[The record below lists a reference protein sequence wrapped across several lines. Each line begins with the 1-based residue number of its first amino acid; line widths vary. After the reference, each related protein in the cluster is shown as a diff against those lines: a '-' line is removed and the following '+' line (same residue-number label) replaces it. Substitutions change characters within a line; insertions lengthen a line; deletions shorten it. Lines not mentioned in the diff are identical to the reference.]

1 MSMALCLVRFRFT
14 RMTRAPRLTVFSGV
28 SWISRALRLTMLKKI
43 VLTGLGSTY
52 FHENI
57 FGIPTIHALELDA
70 IGHGGLYLSGLDE
83 ALVVSLGTGSA
94 FIRASRT
101 NGFRHLGGSGVG
113 GGTLAGMAERFRRH
127 RHFCPLRDGAARQ

>member
-1 MSMALCLVRFRFT
+1 MTNTSDSSVHPKVLVSHGRFLDQQGASFDD
-14 RMTRAPRLTVFSGV
+14 VE
-28 SWISRALRLTMLKKI
+28 KI

-83 ALVVSLGTGSA
+83 DI
-94 FIRASRT
+94 FMEIRRT
-101 NGFRHLGGSGVG
+101 EPGQDDFFNIRCV
-113 GGTLAGMAERFRRH
+113 
-127 RHFCPLRDGAARQ
+127 